1 MRRALLLAALGLPA
15 VALGQIAAPSGA
27 VIEVN
32 NFNVEVTNSYI
43 NAAHCADTDPLDVEW
58 NIIRLNTAL
67 PVDGTYRIYASN
79 EAPATSGDG
88 ANFCPEQ
95 DVTSGTTRAD
105 LVTSDAA
112 TVAVQQL
119 DVSGSA
125 LAAAA
130 EKTCGTGGEDAIVF
144 VCVHLYDDDGVT
156 RRGFAS
162 GKFQIQVRAPNP
174 PTGASAGPGDTRI
187 NVSWTPSATGGGA
200 ATADSYTAEAR
211 LPGSTTAVSS
221 ASTNGNSVTIENLVN
236 GTTYDVVVY
245 AFSVG
250 GNRSAEVSA
259 GTATPAE
266 VDDFWETY
274 RGEGGRETGGCA
286 SGGAA
291 GILAVAG
298 VLAAL
303 RRRK

>member
-1 MRRALLLAALGLPA
+1 MRRALLLVAALGVPA
-15 VALGQIAAPSGA
+15 AALGQIAAPAGA

-32 NFNVEVTNSYI
+32 NFDVQEGDSYI
-43 NAAHCADTDPLDVEW
+43 NAAHCAGANLELEW
-58 NIIRLNTAL
+58 NITRLNTSL
-67 PVDGTYRIYASN
+67 PIAGTYTLYASN
-79 EAPATSGDG
+79 EPPATSGDT

-95 DVTSGTTRAD
+95 DVTTGTTRAD
-105 LVTSDAA
+105 QVGSATA

-119 DVSGSA
+119 AVPGSTI
-125 LAAAA
+125 AAAA
-130 EKTCGTGGEDAIVF
+130 ERTCGEAGENQVVY
-144 VCVHLYDDDGVT
+144 VCAHLKDGAN

-162 GKFQIQVRAPNP
+162 GRFLVQVRAPNP
-174 PTGASAGPGDTRI
+174 PTNASAGPGDTRI
-187 NVSWTPSATGGGA
+187 NVSWTPSALGGSA
-200 ATADSYTAEAR
+200 AAAERYTAEAR
-211 LPGSTTAVSS
+211 LPGSTNAVSS